1 MKLER
6 AIKVLEILKYIHV
19 NSPCIAPEIRDY
31 LGIVHENPPSKKEKG
46 LYNILS
52 DLHRGGHIEKIP
64 IKRKGP
70 GGPKFNF
77 KISSKGSHMLARIR
91 DYDLLTKG
99 KSFSELDKKVQL
111 LSLNR
116 MLVLFGSDIYNVIES
131 ALEMIIEDLFMIQ
144 VENFDYKK
152 QMEVVDIINGAVK
165 SIQEKTSEIATIFS
179 SK

>member
-1 MKLER
+1 MKLDR

-31 LGIVHENPPSKKEKG
+31 LGIIHERPPSKEEKD
-46 LYNILS
+46 LYNVLS
-52 DLHRGGHIEKIP
+52 ELHRGEYIEKIP

-77 KISSKGSHMLARIR
+77 KISNDGSNMLARIR

-111 LSLNR
+111 LSLKR
-116 MLVLFGSDIYNVIES
+116 MLRLFGSDIYNVIES
-131 ALEMIIEDLFMIQ
+131 ALETIIEDLLKIQ
-144 VENFDYKK
+144 FEKIDYKK

-165 SIQEKTSEIATIFS
+165 SIQEKTSEIVTIFS
-179 SK
+179 SR

>member
-1 MKLER
+1 MKLDR

-31 LGIVHENPPSKKEKG
+31 LGIVHENPPSKEEKD
-46 LYNILS
+46 LYNVLNE
-52 DLHRGGHIEKIP
+52 LNRGGHIEKIS

-70 GGPKFNF
+70 GGPKFKL
-77 KISSKGSHMLARIR
+77 KISNGGSNMLARIR

-99 KSFSELDKKVQL
+99 KSFSELDKKIQL
-111 LSLNR
+111 LSLER
-116 MLVLFGSDIYNVIES
+116 ILRLFGSDIYNVIES
-131 ALEMIIEDLFMIQ
+131 ALETIIEDLFKIH
-144 VENFDYKK
+144 VENIDYKK
-152 QMEVVDIINGAVK
+152 QMEVVDIINEAVK

>member
-1 MKLER
+1 MKLDR

-19 NSPCIAPEIRDY
+19 NSLCIAPEIRDY
-31 LGIVHENPPSKKEKG
+31 LGIVHESPPSKEEKG

-52 DLHRGGHIEKIP
+52 ELYRGGYIEKIP
-64 IKRKGP
+64 VKRKGP

-77 KISSKGSHMLARIR
+77 KISNNGSNMLAHIR

-111 LSLNR
+111 LSLKR
-116 MLVLFGSDIYNVIES
+116 ILRLFSSDIYNVIES
-131 ALEMIIEDLFMIQ
+131 ALERIIGDLLKIQ
-144 VENFDYKK
+144 FEKFDYKM

-165 SIQEKTSEIATIFS
+165 SIQERTSEIATIFS